1 MDKDR
6 IITLFWLFCAILCDS
21 KGILNVT
28 IDLVE
33 QKLPTNTIYNLVV
46 RKLNVSEIIT
56 DKNAD
61 YQSYIN
67 TKQIKIEL

>member
-1 MDKDR
+1 MR
-6 IITLFWLFCAILCDS
+6 FES
-21 KGILNVT
+21 ILNVT